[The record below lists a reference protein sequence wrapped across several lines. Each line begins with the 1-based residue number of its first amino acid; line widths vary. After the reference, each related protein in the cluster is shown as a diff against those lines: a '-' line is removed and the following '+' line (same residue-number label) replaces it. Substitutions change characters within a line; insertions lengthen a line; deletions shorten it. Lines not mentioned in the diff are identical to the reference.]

1 VQAMCRIEPALSS
14 WNPHNAALV
23 RVLTAPEGLDA
34 RGGTVSQ
41 SSPVVVLATGRLN
54 RSADARSIELIEP
67 DTNTTVVRIV
77 WPDAPTIS
85 TPAGY
90 SDVAS
95 TTHAVAR

>member
-1 VQAMCRIEPALSS
+1 
-14 WNPHNAALV
+14 
-23 RVLTAPEGLDA
+23 
-34 RGGTVSQ
+34 VSNCCDT
-41 SSPVVVLATGRLN
+41 SPVVVLAAGRLN
-54 RSADARSIELIEP
+54 RSGDALSIELVEP

-77 WPDAPTIS
+77 WPDAPTIT

>member
-1 VQAMCRIEPALSS
+1 ML
-14 WNPHNAALV
+14 AA
-23 RVLTAPEGLDA
+23 
-34 RGGTVSQ
+34 
-41 SSPVVVLATGRLN
+41 GRLN
-54 RSADARSIELIEP
+54 RSGDALSIELVEP

-77 WPDAPTIS
+77 WPDAPTTT

>member
-1 VQAMCRIEPALSS
+1 
-14 WNPHNAALV
+14 
-23 RVLTAPEGLDA
+23 
-34 RGGTVSQ
+34 
-41 SSPVVVLATGRLN
+41 VLATGRLN
-54 RSADARSIELIEP
+54 RSTDALSIELIEP

-77 WPDAPTIS
+77 WPDAPTIT